1 MAPKFLSCVVRICCE
16 LMKVRDVRVNGENEK
31 DLAVLLR
38 VLWEHANGGGTV
50 PANFMCLFKEEKKGE
65 KEHFGDKNCI
75 YNTDSESMALIAV
88 L

>member
-1 MAPKFLSCVVRICCE
+1 
-16 LMKVRDVRVNGENEK
+16 MKGRDLRVNWENEK

-38 VLWEHANGGGTV
+38 VVWEHVDGGGTV
-50 PANFMCLFKEEKKGE
+50 LANFICLFKKRKKGE

-75 YNTDSESMALIAV
+75 YNTDAENMILIAV